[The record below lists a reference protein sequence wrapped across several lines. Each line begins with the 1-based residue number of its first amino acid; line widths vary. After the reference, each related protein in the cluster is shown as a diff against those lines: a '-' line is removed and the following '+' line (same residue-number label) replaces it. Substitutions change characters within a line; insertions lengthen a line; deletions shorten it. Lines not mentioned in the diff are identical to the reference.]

1 MESEKNIGKA
11 LHLVMQGHELLMALQ
26 QGMNEASNLLAV
38 EEERAGHAIMAEA
51 LNKLRKEVEETQSA
65 MRTLSLKW
73 PTLTC
78 AEVVMDGAISG
89 VHIVAP
95 APVPSPA
102 NREWILENGISEHA
116 KTVFEHGTAE
126 VRVS

>member
-38 EEERAGHAIMAEA
+38 EEERAGPRVLGAT
-51 LNKLRKEVEETQSA
+51 LNKMRKEVEETQA
-65 MRTLSLKW
+65 VMRTLSLKW

-78 AEVVMDGAISG
+78 AEVVMAGAISG

-95 APVPSPA
+95 APVPAPVD
-102 NREWILENGISEHA
+102 REWIL
-116 KTVFEHGTAE
+116 EHGTAE